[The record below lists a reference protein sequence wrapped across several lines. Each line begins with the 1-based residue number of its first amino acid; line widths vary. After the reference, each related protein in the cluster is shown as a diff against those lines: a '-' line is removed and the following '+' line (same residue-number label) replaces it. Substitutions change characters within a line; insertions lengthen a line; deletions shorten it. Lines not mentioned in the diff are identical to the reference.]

1 LATAQVTVTW
11 QSYAWI
17 AFAAVF
23 AVVET
28 VALIQKDRPGRPR
41 TLSAQVWWLTQGTG
55 PWHQIA
61 RAVLIFGLGW
71 LTPHLLGGG

>member
-1 LATAQVTVTW
+1 MTW

-17 AFAAVF
+17 VFAAVF
-23 AVVET
+23 VGIET
-28 VALIQKDRPGRPR
+28 AGLIQKDRPGRPR
-41 TLSAQVWWLTQGTG
+41 TLSAVIWYLTRGTG

-61 RAVLIFGLGW
+61 RAVLVFGLGW

>member
-1 LATAQVTVTW
+1 VTW

-28 VALIQKDRPGRPR
+28 VALIQKDRPGHPR
-41 TLSAQVWWLTQGTG
+41 TLSAQVWWLVQGTG

-61 RAVLIFGLGW
+61 RAVLVFGLGW
-71 LTPHLLGGG
+71 LTPHLLNGG